1 MERGPAHQKTGRSRK
16 PMSAPHRPPESQQ
29 PAWRRWAGLLTKA
42 LAGLV
47 LLIVLSVVCLFVYPA
62 TRSAA
67 RTVRPLGTI
76 SVGVPFRLTR
86 PFIDYMTLEGAT
98 LYAAFASHDLVALID
113 TRTSRG
119 IGAISQ
125 LPRVHGIAVAPELNL
140 AFTSNGDENTVGVFD
155 PAHQRLLKRI
165 PAGVDPD
172 AILYD
177 AKPRLIYVADHDGK
191 TATLID
197 PALGVAVATIA
208 LGGEPEYCQADP
220 ESGLVYQ
227 NLQDTSEVVVVDP
240 VKRAVIRRYKLD
252 PGRGPTGLAFD
263 AGHHRLFSATG
274 NRKLVVLNSDTG
286 EILAALPIGL
296 GVDGAAYDPDL
307 RRIYTAN
314 GLGSMTVIRQ
324 DSPDSY
330 RVLEDAPTRFG
341 GHSLVLDPVT
351 HRIYI
356 AYFGSVA
363 VYEPVPGE

>member
-1 MERGPAHQKTGRSRK
+1 MSVPGRAHQLQGSAWKRWGRFFI
-16 PMSAPHRPPESQQ
+16 
-29 PAWRRWAGLLTKA
+29 TA
-42 LAGLV
+42 LAGFV
-47 LLIVLSVVCLFVYPA
+47 LLMVLAIGLLFVYPF
-62 TRSAA
+62 TRPPA

-76 SVGVPFRLTR
+76 SADAPFRLTR
-86 PFIDYMTLEGAT
+86 PFIDYMTLEGPT
-98 LYAAFASHDLVALID
+98 LYVAFASHDLVGMID
-113 TRTSRG
+113 TRVRRG
-119 IGAISQ
+119 IGDVSG
-125 LPRVHGIAVAPELNL
+125 LPRVHGIALVPELNL
-140 AFTSNGDENTVGVFD
+140 AFTSNGGDNTVGVLD
-155 PAHQRLLKRI
+155 LTHRRLVKKI
-165 PAGVDPD
+165 PGGVDPD

-197 PALGVAVATIA
+197 PALGGVVGTIA

-220 ESGLVYQ
+220 DSGLVYQ

-240 VKRAVIRRYKLD
+240 VKRAVVRRYQL
-252 PGRGPTGLAFD
+252 GAGQGPTGLAFD
-263 AGHHRLFSATG
+263 ASHHRLFAATG

-286 EILAALPIGL
+286 ELLAVLPIGL
-296 GVDGAAYDPDL
+296 GVDGAAYDPEL

-324 DSPDSY
+324 DSPDRY

-341 GHSLVLDPVT
+341 GHSLVVDPVT

-363 VYEPVPGE
+363 VYEPVPSE